1 MKSRARPARRA
12 EAIGELMAER
22 TVPARPKARVEGVV
36 VRELAEEVLA
46 YDLET
51 HRAVCLN
58 GAAASV
64 WRLCDGRRTP
74 ADIRRELEKT
84 AAGAVPEEF
93 VWLALEQLGR
103 DGLLE
108 ARVARPPALA
118 GLSRREMIR
127 RVGLAAAV
135 TLPAV
140 ASIVA
145 PTPADAASCLPQG
158 ATCAESAQCCS
169 GLTCIGSVCT

>member
-1 MKSRARPARRA
+1 M
-12 EAIGELMAER
+12 GER
-22 TVPARPKARVEGVV
+22 TVAARPRARAEGVV
-36 VRELAEEVLA
+36 VRELDGEVLV
-46 YDLET
+46 YDLDT

-58 GAAASV
+58 ASAAAV

-74 ADIRRELEKT
+74 SDIRRALGQ
-84 AAGAVPEEF
+84 ADVRAVPEEF

-103 DGLLE
+103 DGLLD
-108 ARVARPPALA
+108 ARLPARPSALK

-135 TLPAV
+135 ALPAV
-140 ASIVA
+140 TSIVA

-158 ATCAESAQCCS
+158 APCQDSAQCCQGSLCS
-169 GLTCIGSVCT
+169 GGQCT

>member
-1 MKSRARPARRA
+1 M
-12 EAIGELMAER
+12 GER
-22 TVPARPKARVEGVV
+22 TDTPRPKARAGGVV
-36 VRELAEEVLA
+36 VRELCEEVLV

-58 GAAASV
+58 GAAAAV

-74 ADIRRELEKT
+74 DDIRRALGKT
-84 AAGAVPEEF
+84 ADGAVPEEF

-103 DGLLE
+103 DRLLE
-108 ARVARPPALA
+108 ARVPRPAALA
-118 GLSRREMIR
+118 GLSRREMMR

-135 TLPAV
+135 ALPAV

-145 PTPADAASCLPQG
+145 PTPADAASCIQSGGPC
-158 ATCAESAQCCS
+158 TESAECCQGS
-169 GLTCIGSVCT
+169 TCVANTCT

>member
-1 MKSRARPARRA
+1 MV
-12 EAIGELMAER
+12 ER
-22 TVPARPKARVEGVV
+22 TVAARPKARSEGVV
-36 VRELAEEVLA
+36 VRELDGEVLV
-46 YDLET
+46 YDLDT

-58 GAAASV
+58 GAAAAV

-74 ADIRRELEKT
+74 DDIRRALGKT
-84 AAGAVPEEF
+84 PVGAVPEEF

-103 DGLLE
+103 DGLLDT
-108 ARVARPPALA
+108 RLPARPPALA

-135 TLPAV
+135 ALPAV

-145 PTPADAASCLPQG
+145 PTPADAASCLPSG
-158 ATCAESAQCCS
+158 STCSDSAQCCQGSICS
-169 GLTCIGSVCT
+169 GGQCT

>member
-1 MKSRARPARRA
+1 M
-12 EAIGELMAER
+12 GER
-22 TVPARPKARVEGVV
+22 TVAARPRARAEGVV
-36 VRELAEEVLA
+36 VRELDEEVLV
-46 YDLET
+46 YDLNT

-58 GAAASV
+58 ASAAAV

-74 ADIRRELEKT
+74 SDIRRALGKT
-84 AAGAVPEEF
+84 DAGAVPEEF

-103 DGLLE
+103 DGLLD
-108 ARVARPPALA
+108 ARLPARPVALA

-135 TLPAV
+135 ALPAV

-145 PTPADAASCLPQG
+145 PTPADAASCLPSG
-158 ATCAESAQCCS
+158 SACSESAQCCS
-169 GLTCIGSVCT
+169 GSTCAANQCT

>member
-1 MKSRARPARRA
+1 M
-12 EAIGELMAER
+12 GER
-22 TVPARPKARVEGVV
+22 TVAARPKARSVGVV
-36 VRELAEEVLA
+36 VRELDEEVLV
-46 YDLET
+46 YDLDT

-64 WRLCDGRRTP
+64 WRLCDGQRTP
-74 ADIRRELEKT
+74 EEIRRALTKT
-84 AAGAVPEEF
+84 NASAVPAEF

-103 DGLLE
+103 DGLLD
-108 ARVARPPALA
+108 AGLPARPRALA

-135 TLPAV
+135 ALPAV

-145 PTPADAASCLPQG
+145 PTPADAASCLPTG
-158 ATCAESAQCCS
+158 APCQDSAQCCQ
-169 GLTCIGSVCT
+169 GSLCTNGQCT